1 MVFALF
7 SAALLAVLHPG
18 WPLTDP
24 KMSASEAA
32 VTNLMKASDP
42 LLLWVRQL
50 LPERRR
56 ASASALYAWCRRLDE
71 IVDAPA
77 ASVTRCK
84 KSQQLSD
91 WAQRLD
97 ELWAGAPRDDL
108 DAALTLTI
116 RREPALMRKPFDAML
131 AGMRMDATSE
141 SLRFEHF
148 REKANSETSLLT
160 YCYRVAGTVGE
171 MLLPVLGLDGC
182 DVRDEAIALGC
193 AIQLLNIMRD
203 CADDLNTRGRLY
215 LPLADAARVGLSEA
229 DLERIIRSRE
239 PTAEYQ
245 RLLRLQGRRAAVL
258 LARAEQS
265 LPKLPS
271 TATAVAV
278 AVLIELHR
286 ALLQQMR
293 DSSYDNLRAQ
303 AVGARRLRVS
313 SVWKVVIT
321 ARTAARVLWQRVT
334 VSAFA

>member
-1 MVFALF
+1 M
-7 SAALLAVLHPG
+7 
-18 WPLTDP
+18 
-24 KMSASEAA
+24 
-32 VTNLMKASDP
+32 
-42 LLLWVRQL
+42 RQ
-50 LPERRR
+50 
-56 ASASALYAWCRRLDE
+56 
-71 IVDAPA
+71 
-77 ASVTRCK
+77 
-84 KSQQLSD
+84 
-91 WAQRLD
+91 
-97 ELWAGAPRDDL
+97 
-108 DAALTLTI
+108 
-116 RREPALMRKPFDAML
+116 PFDAML

-141 SLRFEHF
+141 NLRFEHF
-148 REKANSETSLLT
+148 RDQANNETSLLM

-171 MLLPVLGLDGC
+171 MLLPVLGLDEC

-229 DLERIIRSRE
+229 DLERIIRSRV

-258 LARAEQS
+258 LSRAEQS
-265 LPKLPS
+265 LSKLPS

-286 ALLQQMR
+286 ALLQQLR
-293 DSSYDNLRAQ
+293 DSSYNNLSAQ

-313 SVWKVVIT
+313 PVWKVLIT

-334 VSAFA
+334 VSSA